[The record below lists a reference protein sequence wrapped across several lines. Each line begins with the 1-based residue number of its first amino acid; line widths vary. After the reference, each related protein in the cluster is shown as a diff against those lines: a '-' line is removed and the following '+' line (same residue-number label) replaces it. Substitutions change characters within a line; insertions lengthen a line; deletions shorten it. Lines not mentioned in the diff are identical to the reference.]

1 MHLCLVFVE
10 LTQAIKDKRWQSSSH
25 TPSSPDEQRLQSSVF
40 SLIPGKIM
48 NYCVLVFQPLLKR

>member
-10 LTQAIKDKRWQSSSH
+10 LTQAIKDKRWQSSSY
-25 TPSSPDEQRLQSSVF
+25 TPSSSPDEQRLQSSVWF
-40 SLIPGKIM
+40 PVRSCG